1 MQAGRAGPAS
11 RREATHMERDESQRA
26 WAMVIATIS
35 IILADLAAIIL
46 MNTVWR

>member
-1 MQAGRAGPAS
+1 
-11 RREATHMERDESQRA
+11 MEWDESQRA

>member
-1 MQAGRAGPAS
+1 
-11 RREATHMERDESQRA
+11 
-26 WAMVIATIS
+26 MVIATVS